1 MGVCVK
7 TVTEAVGN
15 GQVSEIDKLQ
25 PEPEV
30 WGGVGGA
37 GEWRRATAVYRC
49 HNNMGLKR
57 LTGVW

>member
-1 MGVCVK
+1 MGVWVK

-30 WGGVGGA
+30 WGGVGGR
-37 GEWRRATAVYRC
+37 GS
-49 HNNMGLKR
+49 GDGR
-57 LTGVW
+57 LQFTDVITTWA